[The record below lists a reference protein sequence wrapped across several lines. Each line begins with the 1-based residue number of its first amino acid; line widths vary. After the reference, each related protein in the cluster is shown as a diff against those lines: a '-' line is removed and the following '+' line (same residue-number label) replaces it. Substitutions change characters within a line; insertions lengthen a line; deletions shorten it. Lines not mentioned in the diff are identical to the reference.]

1 MTQDHTRREI
11 DRSGE
16 LHAVTE
22 RFWRAFIRGDADAA
36 IGRTSAMDGVTFLGS
51 AEHEYLDD
59 PDRIRAVLRL
69 NFDLLGE
76 FPIGEGQIDARAEGT
91 VGWAVV
97 RSSLASPEGP
107 REMRA
112 TLVFHLERDE
122 WRIVHHHYSVA
133 VPNPE
138 TFGMEIA
145 IDQIAV
151 QVEAE
156 RPDLGPL
163 AATDGTVT
171 IVFTDIVGSTELTT
185 TLGDQPWLEILR
197 AHNGIVTGATA
208 AADGIVVKG
217 QGDGFMLAF
226 GSARRA
232 LTAARAI
239 QRGIGETF
247 NDPGSPIRVRVG
259 VHTGEV
265 VREADDFFGQA
276 VNYAARIAAAA
287 EGDEIVASSLV
298 RDLVVSPD
306 FAFGVPRE
314 VELRGFAGVHRVYP
328 LEPAAEPVA

>member
-1 MTQDHTRREI
+1 MTQERSRRGI
-11 DRSGE
+11 DPSSE
-16 LHAVTE
+16 LHAVTA
-22 RFWRAFIRGDADAA
+22 RFWSAFIRGDADAA
-36 IGRTSAMDGVTFLGS
+36 IGRTSTMDGVTFLGS

-59 PDRIRAVLRL
+59 PDRIRAVLQL

-76 FPIGEGQIDARAEGT
+76 FPIGEAEIDARAEGS

-112 TLVFHLERDE
+112 TLVFHLEHDE

-138 TFGMEIA
+138 TFGIEIA
-145 IDQIAV
+145 IDQIAEL
-151 QVEAE
+151 VEAE
-156 RPDLGPL
+156 RPDLGSL

-171 IVFTDIVGSTELTT
+171 IVFTDIVGSTELTNA
-185 TLGDQPWLEILR
+185 LGDQAWLEILR
-197 AHNGIVTGATA
+197 AHNGIVTDATA
-208 AADGIVVKG
+208 AAEGRVVKG

-226 GSARRA
+226 RSARRA

-239 QRGIGETF
+239 QQSIGATF
-247 NDPGSPIRVRVG
+247 DDPGSPIRIRVG

-265 VREADDFFGQA
+265 LREADDFFGQA
-276 VNYAARIAAAA
+276 VNYAARVAASAG
-287 EGDEIVASSLV
+287 GDEIVVSGVV
-298 RDLVVSPD
+298 RDLVSSPD
-306 FAFGVPRE
+306 FTFGTPRD

-328 LEPAAEPVA
+328 LEPAVAPVT